1 MKINNTTIEN
11 YTAPIANQNTRK
23 NNKYLLTKIVRSL
36 ENNEITDVNQENINM
51 IFRDYQTYL
60 NQQKI
65 KASTRNQHLIIL
77 KTFLNEYTNIKYD
90 KKLKL
95 ERTNNKPKYLTA
107 PSPQIQVIYKYT
119 ENPLDELMIKL
130 HSNKV

>member
-11 YTAPIANQNTRK
+11 YTTSIANQKTRK
-23 NNKYLLTKIVRSL
+23 NNKYLLTKFVRSL

-77 KTFLNEYTNIKYD
+77 KNIPQRVHKHQIRQ
-90 KKLKL
+90 KTKTGK
-95 ERTNNKPKYLTA
+95 NK
-107 PSPQIQVIYKYT
+107 
-119 ENPLDELMIKL
+119 
-130 HSNKV
+130 

>member
-11 YTAPIANQNTRK
+11 YTTSIANQNTRK
-23 NNKYLLTKIVRSL
+23 NNKYLLTKFVRSL

-107 PSPQIQVIYKYT
+107 PPTDTSHIQIHRKPT
-119 ENPLDELMIKL
+119 
-130 HSNKV
+130 